1 MSRQAKLFFTEEL
14 KSHLL
19 EGGAADDTEAQVK
32 KNMSSS
38 LKKSKNKKGGKDT
51 GTVIPD
57 EDQAGFV
64 KKTFGLFSVMIL
76 FQLVYVL
83 IIAMEAQKKGSKK
96 GEMNNVAGGIRD
108 FATSMAT
115 CGAGIAMSIVA
126 VAYMV
131 CAKSGKKDVNVVVG
145 YICWLLFTV
154 GMTLVAG
161 TIAARMNA
169 KKILAAEIST
179 MVATLACTLF
189 GGKLLKATGA
199 KKSASKMGPTVV
211 ILGLVLCTVIITCM
225 ALGIGGLGNSLILSL
240 LMLLVIGFFILDIQF
255 IVDGKYGT
263 FTKDDYVL
271 GSMKMFAD
279 FVLIFG
285 IVASLF

>member
-1 MSRQAKLFFTEEL
+1 M
-14 KSHLL
+14 
-19 EGGAADDTEAQVK
+19 
-32 KNMSSS
+32 KN
-38 LKKSKNKKGGKDT
+38 
-51 GTVIPD
+51 V
-57 EDQAGFV
+57 E
-64 KKTFGLFSVMIL
+64 
-76 FQLVYVL
+76 
-83 IIAMEAQKKGSKK
+83 
-96 GEMNNVAGGIRD
+96 GGIRA
-108 FATSMAT
+108 FAISTAA

-131 CAKSGKKDVNVVVG
+131 CAKSSKKDVNVVVG

-154 GMTLVAG
+154 GMTLVVG
-161 TIAARMNA
+161 TVAARKDT

-189 GGKLLKATGA
+189 GGKLVKATGA
-199 KKSASKMGPTVV
+199 NKGAKKMGPTVA

-225 ALGIGGLGNSLILSL
+225 ALGIGGLTNSLILSL
-240 LMLLVIGFFILDIQF
+240 LMVLVIGFFIMDIQF

-285 IVASLF
+285 IIASLF

>member
-83 IIAMEAQKKGSKK
+83 MIAMEEKKT
-96 GEMNNVAGGIRD
+96 VGGFRS
-108 FATSMAT
+108 FAKNMAT

-131 CAKSGKKDVNVVVG
+131 CAKSSKKDINVVVG

-161 TIAARMNA
+161 TVAARMDT

-199 KKSASKMGPTVV
+199 NKGVKKMGPTVA

-225 ALGIGGLGNSLILSL
+225 ALGIGGLGNSILLSL
-240 LMLLVIGFFILDIQF
+240 LMLLVIGFFIMDIQF

-285 IVASLF
+285 IIASLF